1 MAKKNLR
8 TIDNAA
14 AYEIVN
20 AAYQQA
26 VGADAVDTLTLDDF
40 TDSGVA
46 YASLTLG
53 RDKFFNALIDQVVH
67 FYNDESYKSE
77 YDDPFYV
84 ESRRFANVLMTI
96 NATAPEVQA
105 SHAWRDLKPTVDG
118 QGNINYATVGSY
130 PVKTATVS
138 AKFFPKSVSWEL
150 SISLTEEQ
158 LTDAFKSAEELRGF
172 VDYLFVIVDN
182 ALTLHKE
189 NNMML
194 NVSSFIANKIL
205 YSESQDA
212 TGIHVVNLLTK
223 YNAERGGSLATV
235 DDFLAD
241 ADALRFA
248 SAQLMLFSGYLKKQ
262 SKLFNTEGLVKFCP
276 ENRLVAM
283 VNSAFESALQEVAL
297 STTYNDDF
305 VRLPNHISVPYWQG
319 FGIEAA
325 AVVDPPAA
333 ATHPAAFDQVTK
345 IDVSTD
351 MGDVSKSGIVALL
364 ADKYA
369 CMHTIRQERVASQY
383 FPMEDLT
390 MYAYQNR
397 DQYVNNMAQNAVV
410 FTIEAP
416 SA

>member
-8 TIDNAA
+8 SIDNAA

-84 ESRRFANVLMTI
+84 ESRRFANVLAAIT
-96 NATAPEVQA
+96 ATAPSVQE

-118 QGNINYATVGSY
+118 QGNVVYATVGSY
-130 PVKTATVS
+130 PVKMATVNVRY
-138 AKFFPKSVSWEL
+138 FPKSVSWEL
-150 SISLTEEQ
+150 NISLTEEQ

-182 ALTLHKE
+182 ALTQHKE
-189 NNMML
+189 DNMML

-205 YSESQDA
+205 YSQSEGA

-235 DDFLAD
+235 EDFLAD

-297 STTYNDDF
+297 STTYNEDF

-351 MGDVSKSGIVALL
+351 LGDVSQSGIVALL

-416 SA
+416 SI